1 MNNRFNKLWS
11 LFSSAKGQDFRWR
24 LLAILLIWAAA
35 IIFTAVYIS
44 HETPGYFWD
53 YFNYWK
59 QLIDISSILENGKF
73 KLFASE
79 FIQSLRTSDYNI
91 SPILPLIPVSIATQ
105 GSRLGFIGGLVAVHL
120 VPATVVLSF
129 MTREC
134 WKGVGK
140 QMPLI
145 ASLGLFILYPNF
157 WGVTMLGYPD
167 IAGLVPLGLA
177 AILIL
182 RTEWLTQASRKESGM
197 IGLLFWATF
206 LLRRHFAYTIL
217 ATIIMTVV
225 FASISILRQQKRRP
239 LRNFAA
245 LIQNLSILAGSFLVP
260 AIIVQGPLILKII
273 STSYADLYSAYQADW
288 QTNLQFFYSLNGP
301 LWSLLLLSGIVYTM
315 AQRNL
320 KGLYCLLTGLL
331 SYVLFQRVQ
340 TPNPHHCLAFAL
352 WIVPVAAWPLHLI
365 CKQPAAI
372 RRLGLE
378 WLLIGLMFM
387 ASMPALAWPRLA
399 ESPLFQWSQPLS
411 PSCKFAPFRLTSY
424 ETVQA
429 LANQFATAEY
439 RDKKIWVLASSTQ
452 LNASMLDSINYDRLN
467 RIRFSGDVDKRDGF
481 QVDGALSADYAITTS
496 KPAIH
501 LRAED
506 QQVVVIPNQALLD
519 PQSPLRK
526 LFTPIDHPPY
536 KLADGSSVLLFKR
549 TSESSQSSIE
559 WLEKQFQKVYPDWKV
574 HDGVI
579 GPGR

>member
-1 MNNRFNKLWS
+1 SSPKGPEFRRKLLS
-11 LFSSAKGQDFRWR
+11 IF
-24 LLAILLIWAAA
+24 LIWAAA
-35 IIFTAVYIS
+35 IIFTVVYVS

-59 QLIDISSILENGKF
+59 QLIDITSILKSGDIQ
-73 KLFASE
+73 LFASE
-79 FIQSLRTSDYNI
+79 LIQSLRTSDYNI

-105 GSRLGFIGGLVAVHL
+105 GSRLGFIAGLVAVHL
-120 VPATVVLSF
+120 VPATLVLSF

-140 QMPLI
+140 QMPII
-145 ASLGLFILYPNF
+145 ATLGLFILYPNF

-182 RTEWLTQASRKESGM
+182 RTEWLTQANRRESGV

-225 FASISILRQQKRRP
+225 FAGITILRQQKRRP
-239 LRNFAA
+239 HKMFAG
-245 LIQNLSILAGSFLVP
+245 LIQNLVILAGSFLVP
-260 AIIVQGPLILKII
+260 AILVQGPLILKVLN
-273 STSYADLYSAYQADW
+273 TSYGDLYSAYQADW

-301 LWSLLLLSGIVYTM
+301 LWSLLLLSGIVYSLT
-315 AQRNL
+315 QRNL
-320 KGLYCLLTGLL
+320 KGLFCLLTGLL

-352 WIVPVAAWPLHLI
+352 WFLPVAAWPLHLI
-365 CKQPAAI
+365 CKQATAV
-372 RRLGLE
+372 RRLWFE
-378 WLLIGLMFM
+378 WLLIGLMFVV
-387 ASMPALAWPRLA
+387 SMPALAWPRLA
-399 ESPLFQWSQPLS
+399 ELPLFKWSQPLS
-411 PSCKFAPFRLTSY
+411 PGFKFPPFRLTSY

-429 LANQFATAEY
+429 IANQFATDEY
-439 RDKKIWVLASSTQ
+439 RNKKIWVLASSTQ
-452 LNASMLDSINYDRLN
+452 LNASMLDSINYDHLN

-481 QVDGALSADYAITTS
+481 QAAGALSADYAVTTS
-496 KPAIH
+496 KPATH
-501 LRAED
+501 LRPED

-519 PQSPLRK
+519 PQSPLRQ
-526 LFTPIDHPPY
+526 LFTPISHPPY

-549 TSESSQSSIE
+549 TSGSSQPSIE
-559 WLEKQFQKVYPDWKV
+559 WLEKQFQKVYPDWKY

-579 GPGR
+579 GPGG